1 LRRIAT
7 QVFNEKGSVKRRV
20 SPEFHMPNRTAKF
33 VSVLFV
39 SLIAGAPFV
48 TASHSAPAPDE
59 AEKCLAGPK
68 GTPPQGGH
76 WYYRVER
83 GTKRHC
89 WYIGDEKEKVARA
102 APATSSASA
111 DSASPTP
118 PPKNAV
124 AQRTVADARAELQVP
139 QMQVEPETS
148 NTGQRAV
155 APAANTA
162 GTDTNQRANVW
173 DTNTQSSVIAS
184 RWPES
189 SGVSPSASPAP
200 TPAPAPAT
208 YQSAATVQPDAA
220 AAPAPAIAPVTLA
233 AADSSAAKQTGS
245 IQTLLIVVIGAL
257 SLAGLIG
264 SAILRFGSMRW
275 PGGLDISSDRGDR
288 RAIWDSVSASPMAYP
303 RSGEPMPTADIPRE
317 TRLTPRETRVITRE
331 TRAPDDPNQRI
342 TEMLARLSRTA
353 AS

>member
-1 LRRIAT
+1 
-7 QVFNEKGSVKRRV
+7 
-20 SPEFHMPNRTAKF
+20 MPNRTAKF
-33 VSVLFV
+33 VSVLFA
-39 SLIAGAPFV
+39 SLIAGAPFI

-102 APATSSASA
+102 APANSSASA
-111 DSASPTP
+111 DSASPASP
-118 PPKNAV
+118 PINAS
-124 AQRTVADARAELQVP
+124 AQRTIADARAELPLP
-139 QMQVEPETS
+139 QMQVEPETNS
-148 NTGQRAV
+148 TGQRA
-155 APAANTA
+155 AATAANAA

-200 TPAPAPAT
+200 APAT

-220 AAPAPAIAPVTLA
+220 EAPTPAIAPVTLA
-233 AADSSAAKQTGS
+233 AADSSAARQTGS
-245 IQTLLIVVIGAL
+245 IQTLLLVIIGAL
-257 SLAGLIG
+257 SLAGLMG
-264 SAILRFGSMRW
+264 SVIFRFGRMRW
-275 PGGLDISSDRGDR
+275 TGGGRDISRDRRDR
-288 RAIWDSVSASPMAYP
+288 RAIWDSVSPSPMAYP
-303 RSGEPMPTADIPRE
+303 SSGAPMPAADIPRE
-317 TRLTPRETRVITRE
+317 TRT
-331 TRAPDDPNQRI
+331 ADDPDRRI
-342 TEMLARLSRTA
+342 TEMLARLSRA
-353 AS
+353 AAN

>member
-1 LRRIAT
+1 
-7 QVFNEKGSVKRRV
+7 
-20 SPEFHMPNRTAKF
+20 MPNRTAKF
-33 VSVLFV
+33 VSALFV

-59 AEKCLAGPK
+59 AEKCLAGPR
-68 GTPPQGGH
+68 GAAPQGGH

-89 WYIGDEKEKVARA
+89 WYIGDAKEKVARA
-102 APATSSASA
+102 APATSSDSA
-111 DSASPTP
+111 DSASATP
-118 PPKNAV
+118 PPKNAR
-124 AQRTVADARAELQVP
+124 AQRTIADARAELP
-139 QMQVEPETS
+139 QMQAEPETS

-173 DTNTQSSVIAS
+173 DTNTQSSAQSSVIAS

-189 SGVSPSASPAP
+189 SGVSPSASAA
-200 TPAPAPAT
+200 PAPAPAT

-233 AADSSAAKQTGS
+233 AADSSTAKQTGS
-245 IQTLLIVVIGAL
+245 IHTLLIVIIGAL

-264 SAILRFGSMRW
+264 SAIFRFSSMRW
-275 PGGLDISSDRGDR
+275 PGGRDVSGDRRDR
-288 RAIWDSVSASPMAYP
+288 RAIWDSVSPSPMAYP
-303 RSGEPMPTADIPRE
+303 SSGAPVPTADIPRE
-317 TRLTPRETRVITRE
+317 TRLTPRETRMIPRE

-342 TEMLARLSRTA
+342 TEMLSRLSRA
-353 AS
+353 AAN

>member
-1 LRRIAT
+1 
-7 QVFNEKGSVKRRV
+7 
-20 SPEFHMPNRTAKF
+20 MPNRTAKF
-33 VSVLFV
+33 VSALFV

-68 GTPPQGGH
+68 GAAPQGGH

-89 WYIGDEKEKVARA
+89 WYIGDAKEKVARA
-102 APATSSASA
+102 APATSSDSA
-111 DSASPTP
+111 DSASATP
-118 PPKNAV
+118 PPKNAR
-124 AQRTVADARAELQVP
+124 AQRTIADARAELP
-139 QMQVEPETS
+139 QMQAEPETS

-173 DTNTQSSVIAS
+173 DTNTQSSAQSSVIAS

-189 SGVSPSASPAP
+189 SGVSPSASPES
-200 TPAPAPAT
+200 APAPAT
-208 YQSAATVQPDAA
+208 YQPAATVQPDA

-233 AADSSAAKQTGS
+233 AADSSAARQTGS
-245 IQTLLIVVIGAL
+245 IQTLLIVIIGAL

-264 SAILRFGSMRW
+264 SAIFRFGSMRW
-275 PGGLDISSDRGDR
+275 TGGRDVGED
-288 RAIWDSVSASPMAYP
+288 RAIWDSVSPSAMAYP
-303 RSGEPMPTADIPRE
+303 SSGAPMPTARIPRE
-317 TRLTPRETRVITRE
+317 K
-331 TRAPDDPNQRI
+331 TRAADDPNRRI
-342 TEMLARLSRTA
+342 TEMLAQLSRSA
-353 AS
+353 AT